1 MPSEPSSQPSTE
13 ASPAEPGGSASAPL
27 LRMRGIRKSFAG
39 VEVLHGVDFAVARGE
54 VVALMG
60 ENGAGKSTLMKIL
73 GGDYTRDGG
82 EIFLDGAPVQFHSP
96 GEAEAEGVRVI
107 YQELNYAPELSVAE
121 NVLLGHLPR
130 RPGLLSFVIDWP
142 EAMRRT
148 AQVLALLKAD
158 IDPREKVGALS
169 VGKQQL
175 VEIAKALAQPRTRV
189 LVMDEP
195 TAALTS
201 REVSLLFETIR
212 SLSARG
218 VAIIYISHRL
228 DEVEQIAQRVTIL
241 RDGAVAGDA
250 PMSELSR
257 GDIVRMMVGREV
269 ESLYPAR
276 KGAPGEMVLQVAG
289 LTRAGFE
296 DVSFGVR
303 AGEIVGLYGLL
314 GAGQMEVVRALF
326 GSPAAAAGQISLG
339 GRAVRVSSPR
349 QAKGQGIGF
358 VSEDRK
364 VEGLVLGMSVG
375 ENLTLGN
382 WSAVASHG
390 VFARARE
397 AERAAHWTQ
406 VLGIRAR
413 GGAAQVVGTLSG
425 GNQQKVVLARW
436 LEAGARL
443 LLLAEPTRG
452 VDVGARADI
461 YGVLEELRGQGLAL
475 VLVSTDMEEVLAL
488 SDRVLV
494 FVRGRIAREFNRE
507 SATQE
512 ALLAAAA
519 GED

>member
-1 MPSEPSSQPSTE
+1 MPSE
-13 ASPAEPGGSASAPL
+13 ASPAQLQPLEEASSQPL
-27 LRMRGIRKSFAG
+27 LQMLGIRKSFAG
-39 VEVLHGVDFAVARGE
+39 VEVLHGVDFSVEGGE

-73 GGDYTRDGG
+73 GGDYARDGG
-82 EIFLDGAPVQFHSP
+82 DILLEGAPVQFRSP
-96 GEAEAEGVRVI
+96 SQAEAAGVRII
-107 YQELNYAPELSVAE
+107 YQELNYAPELSVME

-130 RPGLLSFVIDWP
+130 RPSPLGFVVDWP
-142 EAMRRT
+142 EAHRR
-148 AQVLALLKAD
+148 ASQVLGLLKAD

-175 VEIAKALAQPRTRV
+175 VEIAKALSHPQTRI

-201 REVSLLFETIR
+201 REVQLLFETIQ
-212 SLSARG
+212 SLQERG

-228 DEVEQIAQRVTIL
+228 DEVEQVAQRVTIL
-241 RDGAVAGDA
+241 RDGVVAGDA
-250 PMSELSR
+250 PMRQLSR
-257 GDIVRMMVGREV
+257 HDIVKMMVGREV
-269 ESLYPAR
+269 ESLYPPR
-276 KGAPGEMVLQVAG
+276 KGTPGEVVLQVAA
-289 LTRAGFE
+289 LSHAGFE
-296 DVSFGVR
+296 NVSFEVR

-326 GSPAAAAGQISLG
+326 GSPPAASGTITLG
-339 GRAVRVSSPR
+339 GRAVSITSPG
-349 QAKGQGIGF
+349 QAKRQGLGF

-364 VEGLVLGMSVG
+364 VEGLVLGMSVA

-382 WSAVASHG
+382 WSSVSSHG
-390 VFARARE
+390 VFAASRE
-397 AERAAHWTQ
+397 AERASHWTQ

-413 GGAAQVVGTLSG
+413 GGAAQAVGTLSG

-436 LEAGARL
+436 LEAGARV

-461 YGVLEELRGQGLAL
+461 YGVLEELREQGLAL
-475 VLVSTDMEEVLAL
+475 ILVSTDMEEVLAL

-494 FVRGRIAREFNRE
+494 FVRGRITAQFDRA
-507 SATQE
+507 SANQE

-519 GED
+519 SALTR